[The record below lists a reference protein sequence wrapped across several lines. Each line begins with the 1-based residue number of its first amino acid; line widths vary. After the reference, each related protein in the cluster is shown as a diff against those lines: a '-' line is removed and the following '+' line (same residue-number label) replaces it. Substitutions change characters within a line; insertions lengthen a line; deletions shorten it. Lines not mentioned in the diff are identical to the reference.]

1 MAREITHEATGPLRL
16 DAGEIEARGGSVLVC
31 RCGLSAAYPFCDD
44 SHEATR
50 DEVDGRLY
58 EYAGDDDEGER
69 REIVEVVAIKLSDG
83 TDDHETGDH
92 ERAGGTGENGGG
104 AGDTA

>member
-1 MAREITHEATGPLRL
+1 MAREITHEATGPLRI
-16 DAGEIEARGGSVLVC
+16 DAEKIEERGGSVLVC
-31 RCGLSAAYPFCDD
+31 RCGLSAAYPFCDG
-44 SHEATR
+44 SHGATD

-69 REIVEVVAIKLSDG
+69 REIVEVVEIELSDG
-83 TDDHETGDH
+83 TGDH
-92 ERAGGTGENGGG
+92 ERAGERDENGGG